1 MWLCTIFRAG
11 SNIPCTHPI
20 SKPIPA
26 EILYQFQKINGNAV
40 KHNFIILFQKTV
52 LDPIGKFELIFD
64 WELAVKRLI
73 KTLDSYFELK
83 KYIENNNIL

>member
-1 MWLCTIFRAG
+1 MCTIKY
-11 SNIPCTHPI
+11 STHAP
-20 SKPIPA
+20 K
-26 EILYQFQKINGNAV
+26 ILYQFQKINGNAV

-73 KTLDSYFELK
+73 KTLDYTLVIPRVQGDFIVLNVNCLMYLQSL
-83 KYIENNNIL
+83 